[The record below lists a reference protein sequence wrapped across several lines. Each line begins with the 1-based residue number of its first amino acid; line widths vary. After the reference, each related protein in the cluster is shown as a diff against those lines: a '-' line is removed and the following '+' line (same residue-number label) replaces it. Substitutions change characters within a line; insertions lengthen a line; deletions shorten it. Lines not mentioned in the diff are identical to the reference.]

1 MRLQKI
7 TLNNFRC
14 FESLSLELHPRLTVL
29 VAENGGGKT
38 AILDGI
44 AIGLSPV
51 LRYLSSADQ
60 RLTGPGITDTD
71 FRLETIAG
79 PRGGDRLVTSVFS
92 QIIMETSDP
101 DGLTWD
107 NWRASSKG
115 KHPEAKVG
123 QKNLA
128 AYAAKVLDSLKTVEP
143 KLLPVFAYY
152 GTRRG
157 LLAIP
162 KRLRGAK
169 VEYTQP
175 TAALVGALDSF
186 SDFTEMLNWFDVEES
201 AELRANKGCAPENFE
216 ESDALHVVREVI
228 SAILGGEYSNP
239 YFNKKHKFV
248 IESRTGPG
256 LLQVSQLS
264 QGYQSMLAL
273 GMDFARRMALANSG
287 WLEHVTHEYFKDNL
301 ATFHPSFG
309 GSSAVVTPQTLAPA
323 IMLVDEIDLHLHPSW
338 QQRVLDDLMRA
349 FPHTQFIVTTHSP
362 QVLTT
367 VPKECIRLLQSE
379 WDEGAGQTRISV
391 KTVEQ
396 QTEGLA
402 SSDVLAA
409 VMGTDPVPPIE
420 KAAWLSEYRGLIQ
433 QGLQDSPRGDELK
446 QKLIDHFG
454 PHHPEILEC
463 ERLIRLE
470 IFKRKL
476 PPLGE
481 NIDSGK
487 KG

>member
-14 FESLSLELHPRLTVL
+14 FENFDLKLHPKLTVL

-60 RLTGPGITDTD
+60 RLAGPGITDTD
-71 FRLETIAG
+71 FRLEGIAG
-79 PRGGDRLVTSVFS
+79 PRGGDRMVTSDFS
-92 QIIMETSDP
+92 QIIMEAT

-107 NWRASSKG
+107 YWRASSKG
-115 KHPEAKVG
+115 KHPGAKIG
-123 QKNLA
+123 QKGLA
-128 AYAAKVLDSLKTVEP
+128 AYAAKVLDSLKTMEP
-143 KLLPVFAYY
+143 QLLPVFAYY

-157 LLAIP
+157 LIAIP

-169 VEYTQP
+169 EDYTQP

-186 SDFTEMLNWFDVEES
+186 SDFTEMLNWFDIEES
-201 AELRANKGCAPENFE
+201 AELRANKGSAPEDFE
-216 ESDALHVVREVI
+216 ESVALHVVREVI
-228 SAILGGEYSNP
+228 STILGGEYRNP

-248 IESRTGPG
+248 IESQTDPG

-273 GMDFARRMALANSG
+273 GMDFARRLALANSHLTNENFFPYFQAS
-287 WLEHVTHEYFKDNL
+287 LETYHASIVE
-301 ATFHPSFG
+301 
-309 GSSAVVTPQTLAPA
+309 SSSVVTLQTLAPA

-338 QQRVLDDLMRA
+338 QQRVLGDLMRA
-349 FPHTQFIVTTHSP
+349 FPNTQFIVTTHSP

-367 VPKECIRLLQSE
+367 VPAECIRLLQEE
-379 WDEGAGQTRISV
+379 WDKDAGQKKIIATPV
-391 KTVEQ
+391 AQ
-396 QTEGLA
+396 QTQGTA
-402 SSDVLAA
+402 SSDVLAV

-433 QGLQDSPRGDELK
+433 QGLQDSPRGVELK

-454 PHHPEILEC
+454 PHHPEMLDC
-463 ERLIRLE
+463 NRLIRLE
-470 IFKRKL
+470 TFKRKL
-476 PPLGE
+476 PPLSK
-481 NIDSGK
+481 NTDSGK